1 MPDRN
6 TWVQDS
12 SPPSP
17 LLLLLSPPP
26 PPSPLDSPR
35 DLAHSLSRAAGPSG
49 EILKGWLA
57 LPPDLC
63 SPYLAAAWN
72 GRLLCMPSCPVEAE
86 SSRKC
91 PTSLSLLKHSSWHV
105 MGAQECL
112 VRAASLPPFLLLSWL
127 CCLRKHRLGREPQS
141 SPVSP
146 LQQRPLRSGKVN
158 EQAQRSRAAAE
169 SGCGGEHWQGVL
181 CSLSYIKQ

>member
-1 MPDRN
+1 MSMLVMGADSPPCPSPHPHSPSIADRN

-17 LLLLLSPPP
+17 LLLLLFPPP

-63 SPYLAAAWN
+63 GPYLAAAWN
-72 GRLLCMPSCPVEAE
+72 ARLLCTSSCPVEAE

-105 MGAQECL
+105 VGALRVFGTGCF
-112 VRAASLPPFLLLSWL
+112 ASSLPFTVLALLSQETQAWKRASEL
-127 CCLRKHRLGREPQS
+127 PCVS
-141 SPVSP
+141 SS
-146 LQQRPLRSGKVN
+146 
-158 EQAQRSRAAAE
+158 AE
-169 SGCGGEHWQGVL
+169 ATEIWQG
-181 CSLSYIKQ
+181 Q